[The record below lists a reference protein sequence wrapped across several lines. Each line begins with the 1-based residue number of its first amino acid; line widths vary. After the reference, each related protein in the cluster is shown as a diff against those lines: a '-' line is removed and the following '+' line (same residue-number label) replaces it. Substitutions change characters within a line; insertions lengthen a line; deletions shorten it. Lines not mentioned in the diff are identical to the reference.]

1 MSSFATSAIAFG
13 CVTASLFVGMF
24 LRRVLPERHLATESK
39 DVMKLGMG
47 LIGTMAALVLGLM
60 VGSAK
65 SAYDFQ
71 KNNLLQMSVKLI
83 ILDRGLAHYG
93 PETKEVR
100 AMLRASVARVL
111 AQMWPDD
118 RGQGAQLDPR
128 AARVEAVYDE
138 LQSLTPKTDAQR
150 SIQTQALT
158 VMVDIAQL
166 RWSMFQQSGS
176 AISTPFLIV
185 LVFWLSVIFAGFG
198 MMAPPNP
205 TTTVVLLLCALSV
218 AGALFLIL
226 ELDRPF
232 EGLIQIPSTPL
243 VNALAQLG
251 Q

>member
-128 AARVEAVYDE
+128 AAKVEAVYDE

-158 VMVDIAQL
+158 NGVLGIWISPSNG
-166 RWSMFQQSGS
+166 RSSSRIKKS
-176 AISTPFLIV
+176 APATDRAHS
-185 LVFWLSVIFAGFG
+185 SR
-198 MMAPPNP
+198 
-205 TTTVVLLLCALSV
+205 TTVVVGLGGAIMPKPAKMTLSQKTSTIKKGVEMALP
-218 AGALFLIL
+218 
-226 ELDRPF
+226 DC
-232 EGLIQIPSTPL
+232 
-243 VNALAQLG
+243 
-251 Q
+251 